1 MILAC
6 SILAATLVPL
16 VSRRAVLATAV
27 GLPAPAAASALR
39 PDFLPPPRLPDDA
52 TEVTFVVSGSAG
64 PDVYSTEIVAAM
76 QSESRVVLPLDWR
89 TNRRGDSWS
98 IFSSA
103 LSAGANGRQYGEA
116 VGREIGERHPRSVHV
131 VAISAGAFAA
141 DSLITSA
148 RRADPSTYLRLTLLD
163 GFTAD
168 GALSAFQDDEAAPGL
183 ISFGR
188 DADFVRCCALDPST
202 SELPSRCLLSA
213 GWLPRREHR
222 GRRIK
227 TRLRRQRH
235 TSTPTIPSR
244 PPHCRCSR
252 WPTMTSPAPVAAR
265 HSSPSLL
272 RAVTRCT
279 CGRQPTTRRSSRR
292 CSKMRAAS
300 GRDMGS
306 EGHRLAER

>member
-188 DADFVRCCALDPST
+188 DADFAEAYINTDDPVPST
-202 SELPSRCLLSA
+202 SLPLQQMANYDVTGARSRASFEPLAAARGDSLHLWPAAYYAQVVSAMLKDEGSERPRHGVGRAPSRGTLTVVS
-213 GWLPRREHR
+213 
-222 GRRIK
+222 
-227 TRLRRQRH
+227 
-235 TSTPTIPSR
+235 
-244 PPHCRCSR
+244 
-252 WPTMTSPAPVAAR
+252 
-265 HSSPSLL
+265 
-272 RAVTRCT
+272 
-279 CGRQPTTRRSSRR
+279 
-292 CSKMRAAS
+292 
-300 GRDMGS
+300 
-306 EGHRLAER
+306 